1 MTFFCVAHHALD
13 NIIYC
18 WMLVSVHYLY
28 VHLQLLIHIINHN
41 IWFGKYN
48 RIITDIPIAVWNMIF
63 VAYNPIHLT
72 LLASISRNV
81 LLVSRFL
88 IVFLLSLPPTP
99 PLPSINLSISTACS
113 FLSLF
118 GHLCSSRFYN
128 LISALFYSYP
138 LALLF
143 FGIFATF
150 CSY

>member
-1 MTFFCVAHHALD
+1 
-13 NIIYC
+13 
-18 WMLVSVHYLY
+18 MLVSVHYLY

-88 IVFLLSLPPTP
+88 IVFLLSPPPPPHPFSHQIICPSLQLVPFYPYSVISVLLGSITLFPPFSIRIRLPCY
-99 PLPSINLSISTACS
+99 SSV
-113 FLSLF
+113 FLLLF
-118 GHLCSSRFYN
+118 A
-128 LISALFYSYP
+128 LISFV
-138 LALLF
+138 
-143 FGIFATF
+143 T
-150 CSY
+150 